1 MGSSWLSSPCPR
13 AHRSCPVTINQPLL
27 PGAADLEVLQP
38 CWQEHGAAL
47 VRKHRGISL
56 STGISNQLCCSLTK
70 SPGGGAGSRHVQPN
84 SRNEQ
89 GGISQ
94 GVTVVAVLTLMIAR
108 PREVS
113 LQVVLGA
120 GVLRAAR
127 ELLQQQNIN
136 AYG

>member
-1 MGSSWLSSPCPR
+1 MTL
-13 AHRSCPVTINQPLL
+13 NQPLL
-27 PGAADLEVLQP
+27 PGAADQEVLQP

-47 VRKHRGISL
+47 ARKHRKISL
-56 STGISNQLCCSLTK
+56 FTDISNQLCCSLTK
-70 SPGGGAGSRHVQPN
+70 SLGGEAGSRHVQPN

-89 GGISQ
+89 KGISQ
-94 GVTVVAVLTLMIAR
+94 GVTVVAVFTLMTAR

-127 ELLQQQNIN
+127 ELLKQQNIN